1 MVNRLMCVLCVS
13 VLVSL
18 AAAGVIE
25 SSAEQTTMTPED
37 SSDLYEYFEPQ
48 NEEEAYRGFQ
58 SAFPLK
64 YISPEEVEM
73 VDEGREREFDSTS
86 KEIEFSDDSGEVAA
100 TATPHV
106 PTEVPE
112 TTVRLASWN
121 ETDAEAS
128 HGQADNLNGTN
139 SQSLL
144 SVPSETDDEPVYHSM
159 TANENNAIR
168 QATAV
173 THPSNE
179 AYSSA
184 EEDYVNDGFAD
195 ADAVERVTQPAAGE
209 DTTVVPLA
217 SPSSLLFSS
226 VPAQQ
231 TTAATTS
238 QPPAAQNATASKK
251 SAKKIETSSRIYKY
265 SADEILRKY
274 LEDTYI
280 RAPLAALI
288 NTSPEALRKAKILW
302 KSTLRPNTPIDIV
315 LLAFNSSGKPSL
327 SQLEINHSSGR
338 GVCVRR
344 THVAFE
350 EISAPNG
357 RDGSPDGEGLP
368 LSSERGH
375 AESGRAKRPNAQIE
389 REWHAR

>member
-1 MVNRLMCVLCVS
+1 MVNRLMCVLCVI
-13 VLVSL
+13 VLVSF
-18 AAAGVIE
+18 ATAGVIE
-25 SSAEQTTMTPED
+25 TSAEQTTMAPDD

-58 SAFPLK
+58 SSFPLK
-64 YISPEEVEM
+64 YISPEEVEV
-73 VDEGREREFDSTS
+73 VDEGREHESESTS
-86 KEIEFSDDSGEVAA
+86 KEIELSDESGEVAA
-100 TATPHV
+100 VTTPHV
-106 PTEVPE
+106 PTEMPE
-112 TTVRLASWN
+112 TTVPLASWN

-128 HGQADNLNGTN
+128 HGQADTLNGTN

-168 QATAV
+168 QAVAV

-184 EEDYVNDGFAD
+184 EEDYVNDGYAD
-195 ADAVERVTQPAAGE
+195 ADAIDRVTHPAPGD

-217 SPSSLLFSS
+217 SPSSLLLSRTPQPDFS
-226 VPAQQ
+226 VLAQQ

-251 SAKKIETSSRIYKY
+251 AAKKIETSSRIYKY

-288 NTSPEALRKAKILW
+288 NTSPESLRKAKILW

-315 LLAFNSSGKPSL
+315 LLAFNSSGKPSF
-327 SQLEINHSSGR
+327 SQLTINHSSGR
-338 GVCVRR
+338 GVCIRH
-344 THVAFE
+344 THV
-350 EISAPNG
+350 G
-357 RDGSPDGEGLP
+357 DVRV
-368 LSSERGH
+368 
-375 AESGRAKRPNAQIE
+375 
-389 REWHAR
+389 